1 MLDNYRE
8 VRVTK
13 TNDGHFDVHIRFVA
27 GQRLYSMEERR
38 IPRVEIAEVLTRAAE
53 DQERVAPAAR

>member
-1 MLDNYRE
+1 MLENYRE

-13 TNDGHFDVHIRFVA
+13 ADAGHFHVHIRFVA
-27 GQRLYSMEERR
+27 GQRLFTTEERR

-53 DQERVAPAAR
+53 EQERVASAAR